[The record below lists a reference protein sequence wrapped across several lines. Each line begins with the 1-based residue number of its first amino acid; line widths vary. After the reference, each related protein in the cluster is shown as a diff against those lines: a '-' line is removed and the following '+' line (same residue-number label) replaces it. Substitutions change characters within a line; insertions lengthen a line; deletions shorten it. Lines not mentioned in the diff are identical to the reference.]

1 MFRNWPHIISS
12 SARAQVIRGDRANAV
27 RLKNACCGAS
37 EPVLPFA
44 SVEPRHEICEKNLH
58 ADAMVGSD
66 PFPGFWVLDGE
77 QLRFSDQ
84 VVADGASP
92 TGHREWLSL
101 AWDCS
106 DFASASLR
114 ELIGN
119 A

>member
-1 MFRNWPHIISS
+1 MSF
-12 SARAQVIRGDRANAV
+12 V
-27 RLKNACCGAS
+27 
-37 EPVLPFA
+37 
-44 SVEPRHEICEKNLH
+44 SVEPRHYVRKKNLD
-58 ADAMVGSD
+58 ANAMVCSD
-66 PFPGFWVLDGE
+66 PLPGFRVSDGE

-84 VVADGASP
+84 VIADGASP

>member
-1 MFRNWPHIISS
+1 MLLT
-12 SARAQVIRGDRANAV
+12 V
-27 RLKNACCGAS
+27 
-37 EPVLPFA
+37 PVELALSLP
-44 SVEPRHEICEKNLH
+44 SVEPGHYVREKNLD

-66 PFPGFWVLDGE
+66 PFPGFWVSDGE
-77 QLRFSDQ
+77 QLRFSNQ